1 MRITLRLIVSLITA
15 VVLVATVSAYFNVRQ
30 EREKLYKETRGHMA
44 LLAESFKETV
54 RSSLERKNYAALQ
67 KLVDKFQYQ
76 KQIEGVAIYSVDGT
90 QLATSSA
97 IRGFLVLNKAK
108 ISGLVAGGDNTGELY
123 QNGEK
128 TTMLYSLSA
137 ATGAGEPARI
147 VLFTD
152 VSYVDLELF
161 RIWKRTLMRVLA
173 QMVLIVGVTL
183 FVIRWHIVDPV
194 VQLADWMKKLRVGE
208 APGHMPQ
215 LKGDIFASIAKE
227 ATTLASN
234 LQAARRAAQ
243 NEARLRQEGESL
255 WTPERLKEHIKI
267 KMEGRPLFVVSNRE
281 PYMHIKE
288 GKDIRTIV
296 PAGGLVTALDP
307 IMRAAGGTWVAHGS
321 GEADFEVTDANNRI
335 KVPPEEP
342 AYTLRRIP
350 LSKEEEDGYYYG
362 FSNEGIWPLCHI
374 AHVRPTFRKEDWQFY
389 YDVNK
394 KFCETVLEE
403 IADVKEPCVLI
414 QDYHFTLLPSMI
426 KAVRPDARVAVFWHI
441 PWPNPETF
449 GICPW
454 QKELVR
460 GLLGA
465 DLIGFHT
472 QFFCNNFLDTVD
484 RTLESRINWEHFS
497 VQKEGHITMV
507 KPFPISVDF
516 QQPDKEA
523 KALGQ
528 KPDRNVVLKE
538 MGLKAEYIGVG
549 VDRIDYT
556 KGMLERVK
564 SVERFL
570 EKYPEYQGKFTLMQL
585 GAPSRTHIPQ
595 YHRFLAELHAEVDRI
610 NWRFKAKDWK
620 AIVFLEKHHDHKT
633 ITKFFM
639 IADTCMV
646 TSLHDGM
653 NLVAKEFVAARDDN
667 SGVLIL
673 SRFAGASREMKDALI
688 VNPYDIEQMADAI
701 YYSLT
706 MPKTEVTERMT
717 RMRQDLHE
725 NNIYKWAANL
735 TGELMKLRMD
745 AFKPT
750 GV

>member
-1 MRITLRLIVSLITA
+1 MRITLRLITSLIVA
-15 VVLVATVSAYFNVRQ
+15 VVFVALVSAWFNVSQ
-30 EREKLYKETRGHMA
+30 ERAKLYDEVRSQSA
-44 LLAESFKETV
+44 LLAESFNESVRLNLET
-54 RSSLERKNYAALQ
+54 RNTAGLQ
-67 KLVDKFQYQ
+67 KFADKFQNQ
-76 KQIEGVAIYSVDGT
+76 KKLEGVAIYAADGSM
-90 QLATSSA
+90 LASSSA
-97 IRGFLVLNKAK
+97 IRPYLVLNKGK
-108 ISGLVAGGDNTGELY
+108 ITSLVAGGDNTGEIY
-123 QNGEK
+123 QSGEK
-128 TTMLYSLSA
+128 NMMLYSLTA
-137 ATGAGEPARI
+137 RTGGGEPARI

-152 VSYVDLELF
+152 VSFVDLELF
-161 RIWKRTLMRVLA
+161 RILKRTLLRVLA
-173 QMVLIVGVTL
+173 QMVLIAGVTL
-183 FVIRWHIVDPV
+183 LVIRWHIVDPLA
-194 VQLADWMKKLRVGE
+194 QLADWMKKLRVGE
-208 APGHMPQ
+208 ADGHMPQ
-215 LKGDIFASIAKE
+215 LKGDIFAPIAKE
-227 ATTLASN
+227 ATTLATN
-234 LQAARRAAQ
+234 LRAARRAAQ
-243 NEARLRQEGESL
+243 NEARLRQNGESL
-255 WTPERLKEHIKI
+255 WTPERLKEHIKD

-321 GEADFEVTDANNRI
+321 GEADFEVTDADNRI

-342 AYTLRRIP
+342 AYTLRRVP

-374 AHVRPTFRKEDWQFY
+374 AHVRPTFRKEDWQVY

-394 KFCETVLEE
+394 KFAETVLEE

-426 KAVRPDARVAVFWHI
+426 KSVRPDARVAVFWHI

-454 QKELVR
+454 QKELVL

-523 KALGQ
+523 KALGA
-528 KPDRNVVLKE
+528 KPDLKVVLKE
-538 MGLKAEYIGVG
+538 LGLKAEHVGVS

-564 SVERFL
+564 AVERFL

-620 AIVFLEKHHDHKT
+620 AIVFLEKHHDHKM
-633 ITKFFM
+633 ITKFYK
-639 IADTCMV
+639 IADTCLV

-706 MPKTEVTERMT
+706 MPKAEVIERMT

-725 NNIYKWAANL
+725 NNIFKWAANL

-745 AFKPT
+745 EFKLP
-750 GV
+750 VA

>member
-1 MRITLRLIVSLITA
+1 VTLDGGEIV
-15 VVLVATVSAYFNVRQ
+15 
-30 EREKLYKETRGHMA
+30 
-44 LLAESFKETV
+44 
-54 RSSLERKNYAALQ
+54 
-67 KLVDKFQYQ
+67 
-76 KQIEGVAIYSVDGT
+76 
-90 QLATSSA
+90 
-97 IRGFLVLNKAK
+97 
-108 ISGLVAGGDNTGELY
+108 
-123 QNGEK
+123 
-128 TTMLYSLSA
+128 
-137 ATGAGEPARI
+137 RI
-147 VLFTD
+147 VLFTN
-152 VSYVDLELF
+152 VSYIDYDLF
-161 RIWKRTLMRVLA
+161 KIWKRTLLRLLA
-173 QMVLIVGVTL
+173 QMILISIVTL
-183 FVIRWHIVDPV
+183 VVVRWTFVDPIT
-194 VQLADWMKKLRVGE
+194 QMAEWMKNLRIGDAHGH
-208 APGHMPQ
+208 APPI
-215 LKGDIFASIAKE
+215 KGDIFAPLAKE
-227 ATTLASN
+227 ATTLATN
-234 LQAARRAAQ
+234 LQAARRSAQ

-321 GEADFEVTDANNRI
+321 GEADFEVTDAKNRI
-335 KVPPEEP
+335 QVPPDEP
-342 AYTLRRIP
+342 AYSLRRVP
-350 LSKEEEDGYYYG
+350 LSKEQEDGYYYG

-374 AHVRPTFRKEDWQFY
+374 AHVRPIFRKEDWQYY

-394 KFCETVLEE
+394 KFAETVLEE

-414 QDYHFTLLPSMI
+414 QDYHFTLLPGMI
-426 KAVRPDARVAVFWHI
+426 KAVRPDTRVAVFWHI

-454 QKELVR
+454 QKELVM

-465 DLIGFHT
+465 DLIGFQT
-472 QFFCNNFLDTVD
+472 QFYCNNFLDTVD
-484 RTLESRINWEHFS
+484 RTIESRIDWEHFS
-497 VQKEGHITMV
+497 AQKEGHVTMV

-516 QQPDKEA
+516 QRPDKEA
-523 KALGQ
+523 KALAE
-528 KPDRNVVLKE
+528 KPELKSVLKE
-538 MGLKAEYIGVG
+538 MGLKAEYVGVG

-564 SVERFL
+564 AVERFL
-570 EKYPEYQGKFTLMQL
+570 EKYPEYVNKFTFIQL

-595 YHRFLAELHAEVDRI
+595 YHRFLAELHAEVDRV
-610 NWRFKAKDWK
+610 NWKFKAKDWK
-620 AIVFLEKHHDHKT
+620 AIVFLEKHHDHKE
-633 ITKFFM
+633 ITKFYK
-639 IADTCMV
+639 IADTCLV

-673 SRFAGASREMKDALI
+673 SRFAGASRELKDALI

-706 MPKTEVTERMT
+706 MPKVEIEERMT
-717 RMRQDLHE
+717 RMRHDLHE

-735 TGELMKLRMD
+735 TDELMKLRMD
-745 AFKPT
+745 DFKLT
-750 GV
+750 SV

>member
-1 MRITLRLIVSLITA
+1 MRITLRLIVSLIVVVVFVA
-15 VVLVATVSAYFNVRQ
+15 VVSAWFNVRQ
-30 EREKLYKETRGHMA
+30 EKAKRYEEVLSNSA
-44 LLAESFKETV
+44 LLAESFKESV
-54 RSSLERKNYAALQ
+54 RNNLAAKNYASVQRLA
-67 KLVDKFQYQ
+67 DKFQSQ
-76 KQIEGVAIYSVDGT
+76 KHLEGVAIYDAAGIRIVS
-90 QLATSSA
+90 SSA
-97 IRGFLVLNKAK
+97 LAPVLAVHKEAVETLLKSGRDEAVTYVMADKKMFLYPLSVILD
-108 ISGLVAGGDNTGELY
+108 GGET
-123 QNGEK
+123 
-128 TTMLYSLSA
+128 
-137 ATGAGEPARI
+137 ARI
-147 VLFTD
+147 VLFTN
-152 VSYVDLELF
+152 VSYIDYDLF
-161 RIWKRTLMRVLA
+161 KIWRRTLIRLLVQMILISVVTLVVVRWTFVDPIA
-173 QMVLIVGVTL
+173 QM
-183 FVIRWHIVDPV
+183 
-194 VQLADWMKKLRVGE
+194 AEWMKKLRVGDAHGH
-208 APGHMPQ
+208 APP
-215 LKGDIFASIAKE
+215 LKGDIFAPIAKE
-227 ATTLASN
+227 ATTLATN

-243 NEARLRQEGESL
+243 NEARLRQNGESL

-267 KMEGRPLFVVSNRE
+267 KMGGRPLFVVSNRE

-307 IMRAAGGTWVAHGS
+307 IMKAAGGTWVAHGS
-321 GEADFEVTDANNRI
+321 GEADFEVTDADNRI

-342 AYTLRRIP
+342 AYSLRRVP
-350 LSKEEEDGYYYG
+350 LTKEEEEGYYYG

-389 YDVNK
+389 YDVNQ
-394 KFCETVLEE
+394 KFARTVLEE
-403 IADVKEPCVLI
+403 IAEVKEPCILI
-414 QDYHFTLLPSMI
+414 QDYHFTLLPGMI
-426 KAVRPDARVAVFWHI
+426 KAARPDARVAVFWHI

-454 QKELVR
+454 QKELVM

-484 RTLESRINWEHFS
+484 RTIESRIDWEHFS
-497 VQKEGHITMV
+497 VQKEGHVTMV

-523 KALGQ
+523 KALDQ
-528 KPDRNVVLKE
+528 KPDQKIVLKE
-538 MGLKAEYIGVG
+538 MGLKADHIGVS

-564 SVERFL
+564 AVERFL
-570 EKYPEYQGKFTLMQL
+570 EKYPEYQGKFTLIQL

-620 AIVFLEKHHDHKT
+620 AIVFLEKHHDHKV
-633 ITKFFM
+633 ITKFYK
-639 IADTCMV
+639 IADACLV

-706 MPKTEVTERMT
+706 MPKTEAAERMI

-745 AFKPT
+745 DFKLT

>member
-1 MRITLRLIVSLITA
+1 MRITFKLIVSLI
-15 VVLVATVSAYFNVRQ
+15 VVVVSVALVSAWFNVRQ
-30 EREKLYKETRGHMA
+30 ERENLYEEVRSQSA
-44 LLAESFKETV
+44 LLAESFKESV
-54 RSSLERKNYAALQ
+54 RHNLETKNSAGLQ
-67 KLVDKFQYQ
+67 KLADKFQNQ
-76 KQIEGVAIYSVDGT
+76 KKLEGVAVYDAEGT
-90 QLATSSA
+90 L
-97 IRGFLVLNKAK
+97 
-108 ISGLVAGGDNTGELY
+108 ISGSSSLAAGLLSRALEINSILGSGEGRDRVY
-123 QNGEK
+123 TIGEK
-128 TTMLYSLSA
+128 KIFLYPLTFTFDGS
-137 ATGAGEPARI
+137 PKARI
-147 VLFTD
+147 VLFTNI
-152 VSYVDLELF
+152 SYIDYDLYK
-161 RIWKRTLMRVLA
+161 IWKRTLIRLLA
-173 QMVLIVGVTL
+173 QMVLISLVTL
-183 FVIRWHIVDPV
+183 LVVRWNLVDPI
-194 VQLADWMKKLRVGE
+194 VQMAEWMKNLRIGD
-208 APGHMPQ
+208 AHGHVPPI
-215 LKGDIFASIAKE
+215 KGDIFAPIAKE
-227 ATTLASN
+227 ATTLATN

-255 WTPERLKEHIKI
+255 WTPERLKEHVKV
-267 KMEGRPLFVVSNRE
+267 KMGGRPLFVVSNRE

-288 GKDIRTIV
+288 GKDIRAIV

-307 IMRAAGGTWVAHGS
+307 IMKAAGGTWVAHGS
-321 GEADFEVTDANNRI
+321 GEADFEVTDAQNRI

-342 AYTLRRIP
+342 AYELRRVA

-374 AHVRPTFRKEDWQFY
+374 AHIRPIFRKEDWKFY
-389 YDVNK
+389 HDVNE
-394 KFCETVLEE
+394 KFAAAVLEE

-414 QDYHFTLLPSMI
+414 QDYHFMLLPGMI
-426 KAVRPDARVAVFWHI
+426 KAARPDARVAVFWHI

-454 QKELVR
+454 QKELVM

-465 DLIGFHT
+465 DLVGFQT
-472 QFFCNNFLDTVD
+472 QFYCNNFLDTVD
-484 RTLESRINWEHFS
+484 RTIESRIDWEHFS

-516 QQPDKEA
+516 QQPDRDA
-523 KALGQ
+523 KALAQ
-528 KPDRNVVLKE
+528 KPDSVAVLKE
-538 MGLKAEYIGVG
+538 LGIKAEKIGVG

-564 SVERFL
+564 AVERFL
-570 EKYPEYQGKFTLMQL
+570 EKYPAYQGKFSFIQL

-620 AIVFLEKHHDHKT
+620 AIVFLEKHHEHKE
-633 ITKFFM
+633 ITKFYKV
-639 IADTCMV
+639 ADVCLV

-653 NLVAKEFVAARDDN
+653 NLVAKEFVAASDDHR
-667 SGVLIL
+667 GVLVL
-673 SRFAGASREMKDALI
+673 SRFAGASRELKDALI

-706 MPKTEVTERMT
+706 MPKTEVEERMT

-735 TGELMKLRMD
+735 TEELMKLRMD
-745 AFKPT
+745 DFKMT

>member
-1 MRITLRLIVSLITA
+1 MRITLRLIVSLI
-15 VVLVATVSAYFNVRQ
+15 VVVVFVAIVSAWFNVRQ
-30 EREKLYKETRGHMA
+30 EKIKLYEEVTSRSA
-44 LLAESFKETV
+44 LLADSFQESV
-54 RSSLERKNYAALQ
+54 RNNLTAKNYSGVQRLA
-67 KLVDKFQYQ
+67 DKFQSQ
-76 KQIEGVAIYSVDGT
+76 KQLEGVAIYDPAGT
-90 QLATSSA
+90 RIISSSA
-97 IRGFLVLNKAK
+97 LTPLLAVHKETVEASLKDGQDKAGTYAMANKKMFLYPLSVTLD
-108 ISGLVAGGDNTGELY
+108 GGEIV
-123 QNGEK
+123 
-128 TTMLYSLSA
+128 
-137 ATGAGEPARI
+137 RI
-147 VLFTD
+147 VLFTN
-152 VSYVDLELF
+152 VSYIDYDLF
-161 RIWKRTLMRVLA
+161 KIWKRTLLRLLA
-173 QMVLIVGVTL
+173 QMILISIVTL
-183 FVIRWHIVDPV
+183 VVVRWTFVDPIT
-194 VQLADWMKKLRVGE
+194 QMAEWMKNLRIGDAHGH
-208 APGHMPQ
+208 APPI
-215 LKGDIFASIAKE
+215 KGDIFAPLAKE
-227 ATTLASN
+227 ATTLATN
-234 LQAARRAAQ
+234 LQAARRSAQ

-321 GEADFEVTDANNRI
+321 GEADFEVTDAKNRI
-335 KVPPEEP
+335 QVPPDEP
-342 AYTLRRIP
+342 AYSLRRVP
-350 LSKEEEDGYYYG
+350 LSKEQEDGYYYG

-374 AHVRPTFRKEDWQFY
+374 AHVRPIFRKEDWQYY

-394 KFCETVLEE
+394 KFAETVLEE

-414 QDYHFTLLPSMI
+414 QDYHFTLLPGMI
-426 KAVRPDARVAVFWHI
+426 KAVRPDTRVAVFWHI

-454 QKELVR
+454 QKELVM

-465 DLIGFHT
+465 DLIGFQT
-472 QFFCNNFLDTVD
+472 QFYCNNFLDTVD
-484 RTLESRINWEHFS
+484 RTIESRIDWEHFS
-497 VQKEGHITMV
+497 AQKEGHVTMV

-516 QQPDKEA
+516 QRPDKEA
-523 KALGQ
+523 KALAE
-528 KPDRNVVLKE
+528 KPELKSVLKE
-538 MGLKAEYIGVG
+538 MGLKAEYVGVG

-564 SVERFL
+564 AVERFL
-570 EKYPEYQGKFTLMQL
+570 EKYPEYVNKFTFIQL

-595 YHRFLAELHAEVDRI
+595 YHRFLAELHAEVDRV
-610 NWRFKAKDWK
+610 NWKFKAKDWK
-620 AIVFLEKHHDHKT
+620 AIVFLEKHHDHKE
-633 ITKFFM
+633 ITKFYK
-639 IADTCMV
+639 IADTCLV

-673 SRFAGASREMKDALI
+673 SRFAGASRELKDALI

-706 MPKTEVTERMT
+706 MPKVEIEERMT
-717 RMRQDLHE
+717 RMRHDLHE

-735 TGELMKLRMD
+735 TDELMKLRMD
-745 AFKPT
+745 DFKLT
-750 GV
+750 SV

>member
-1 MRITLRLIVSLITA
+1 MRITLRLIVSLIVVVVFVA
-15 VVLVATVSAYFNVRQ
+15 VVSAWFNVRQ
-30 EREKLYKETRGHMA
+30 EKAKRYEEVLSQSA
-44 LLAESFKETV
+44 LLAETFKESV
-54 RSSLERKNYAALQ
+54 RNNLAAKNYAGVQRLA
-67 KLVDKFQYQ
+67 DKFQSQ
-76 KQIEGVAIYSVDGT
+76 KQLEGVAIYDAAGVRIVS
-90 QLATSSA
+90 SSA
-97 IRGFLVLNKAK
+97 LAPVLAVHKEAVETLLKSGRAEAITYAMADKKMFLYPLSVILD
-108 ISGLVAGGDNTGELY
+108 GGET
-123 QNGEK
+123 
-128 TTMLYSLSA
+128 
-137 ATGAGEPARI
+137 ARI
-147 VLFTD
+147 VLFTN
-152 VSYVDLELF
+152 VSYIDYDLF
-161 RIWKRTLMRVLA
+161 KIWRRTLIRLLVQMILISVVTLVVVRWTFVDPIA
-173 QMVLIVGVTL
+173 QM
-183 FVIRWHIVDPV
+183 
-194 VQLADWMKKLRVGE
+194 AEWMKKLRVGD
-208 APGHMPQ
+208 AHGHVPP
-215 LKGDIFASIAKE
+215 LKGDIFAPIAKE
-227 ATTLASN
+227 ATTLATN

-243 NEARLRQEGESL
+243 NEARLRQNGESL

-267 KMEGRPLFVVSNRE
+267 KMGGRPLFVVSNRE

-307 IMRAAGGTWVAHGS
+307 IMKAAGGTWVAHGS
-321 GEADFEVTDANNRI
+321 GEADFEVTDADNRI

-342 AYTLRRIP
+342 AYSLRRVP
-350 LSKEEEDGYYYG
+350 LTKEEEEGYYYG

-389 YDVNK
+389 YDVNQ
-394 KFCETVLEE
+394 KFARTVLEE
-403 IADVKEPCVLI
+403 IAEVKEPCILI
-414 QDYHFTLLPSMI
+414 QDYHFTLLPGMI
-426 KAVRPDARVAVFWHI
+426 KAARPDARVAVFWHI

-454 QKELVR
+454 QKELVM

-484 RTLESRINWEHFS
+484 RTIESRIDWEHFS
-497 VQKEGHITMV
+497 VQKEGHVTMV

-523 KALGQ
+523 KALDQ
-528 KPDRNVVLKE
+528 KPDQKIVLKE
-538 MGLKAEYIGVG
+538 MGLKADFIGVS

-564 SVERFL
+564 AVERFL
-570 EKYPEYQGKFTLMQL
+570 EKYPEYQGKFTLIQL

-620 AIVFLEKHHDHKT
+620 AIVFLEKHHDHKV
-633 ITKFFM
+633 ITKFYK
-639 IADTCMV
+639 IADACLV

-706 MPKTEVTERMT
+706 MPKTEAAERMI

-745 AFKPT
+745 DFKLT

>member
-15 VVLVATVSAYFNVRQ
+15 VVLVAMVSAYFNVRQ
-30 EREKLYKETRGHMA
+30 EREKLYTETRGHMA
-44 LLAESFKETV
+44 LLAESFSETV
-54 RSSLERKNYAALQ
+54 RSSLASKNYTALQ
-67 KLVDKFQYQ
+67 KLADKFQNQ
-76 KQIEGVAIYSVDGT
+76 KQIEGVAIYTVDGA

-97 IRGFLVLNKAK
+97 IRGFLTLNKEK
-108 ISGLVAGGDNTGELY
+108 ISGLVAGGDNIGEVY
-123 QNGEK
+123 RSGEK

-137 ATGAGEPARI
+137 TTGSGEPARI

-152 VSYVDLELF
+152 VSFVDYELF
-161 RIWKRTLMRVLA
+161 RIWKRTLLRVLA
-173 QMVLIVGVTL
+173 QMIVIAAVTL

-194 VQLADWMKKLRVGE
+194 AQMAEWMKKLRVGE
-208 APGHMPQ
+208 TPDQMPQ
-215 LKGDIFASIAKE
+215 LRGDLFAPLAKE
-227 ATTLASN
+227 ATTLATN
-234 LQAARRAAQ
+234 LQSARRAAA
-243 NEARLRQEGESL
+243 NEARLRQNGESL

-307 IMRAAGGTWVAHGS
+307 IMKAAGGTWVAHGS

-342 AYTLRRIP
+342 AYNLRRVP
-350 LSKEEEDGYYYG
+350 LTKEEEDGYYYG

-374 AHVRPTFRKEDWQFY
+374 AHVRPTFRKEDWQYY

-394 KFCETVLEE
+394 KFAETVLEE

-426 KAVRPDARVAVFWHI
+426 KSVRPDARVAVFWHI

-454 QKELVR
+454 QKELVM

-516 QQPDKEA
+516 QQPDKDV
-523 KALGQ
+523 KVLGE
-528 KPDRNVVLKE
+528 KPDPKAVLKE
-538 MGLKAEYIGVG
+538 LGLKAENIGVS

-564 SVERFL
+564 AVERFL
-570 EKYPEYQGKFTLMQL
+570 EKHPEYQGKFTLMQL

-633 ITKFFM
+633 ITKFYK
-639 IADTCMV
+639 IADTCLV

-706 MPKTEVTERMT
+706 MPKTEVSERMT

-745 AFKPT
+745 DFKPT

>member
-1 MRITLRLIVSLITA
+1 MRITFKLIVSLI
-15 VVLVATVSAYFNVRQ
+15 VVVVFVAIVSAWFNVRQ
-30 EREKLYKETRGHMA
+30 EKAKLYEEVLSRSA
-44 LLAESFKETV
+44 LLAETFKESV
-54 RSSLERKNYAALQ
+54 RNNLVAKNYTSMQRLA
-67 KLVDKFQYQ
+67 DKFQSQ
-76 KQIEGVAIYSVDGT
+76 KQLEGVAVYDSAGT
-90 QLATSSA
+90 RIISSSA
-97 IRGFLVLNKAK
+97 LTPVLAVNKEVMEAMLRNGQDEAVTYPMADKKMFLYPL
-108 ISGLVAGGDNTGELY
+108 SVALEGGET
-123 QNGEK
+123 
-128 TTMLYSLSA
+128 
-137 ATGAGEPARI
+137 ARI
-147 VLFTD
+147 ILFTN
-152 VSYVDLELF
+152 VSYIDYDLF
-161 RIWKRTLMRVLA
+161 KIWKRTLIRLLA
-173 QMVLIVGVTL
+173 QMILISLVTL
-183 FVIRWHIVDPV
+183 LTIRWNLVDPII
-194 VQLADWMKKLRVGE
+194 QMAEWMKNLRLGD
-208 APGHMPQ
+208 AHGHVPPV
-215 LKGDIFASIAKE
+215 KGDIFAPLAQE
-227 ATTLASN
+227 ATTLATN

-288 GKDIRTIV
+288 GKDIRTII

-307 IMRAAGGTWVAHGS
+307 ILKAAGGTWVAHGS
-321 GEADFEVTDANNRI
+321 GEADFEVTDDKNRI
-335 KVPPEEP
+335 QVPQDEP
-342 AYTLRRIP
+342 AYTLRRVP

-362 FSNEGIWPLCHI
+362 FANEGIWPLCHI
-374 AHVRPTFRKEDWQFY
+374 AHIRPIFRKEDWKYY

-394 KFCETVLEE
+394 KFAETVLEE

-454 QKELVR
+454 QRELVM

-465 DLIGFHT
+465 DLIGFQT
-472 QFFCNNFLDTVD
+472 QFYCNNFLDTVD
-484 RTLESRINWEHFS
+484 RTMESRIDWEHFS

-516 QQPDKEA
+516 QRPDKEA
-523 KALGQ
+523 KALSQ
-528 KPDRNVVLKE
+528 KPDLKSVLKE
-538 MGLKAEYIGVG
+538 MGLRAEYLGVG

-564 SVERFL
+564 AVDRFL
-570 EKYPEYQGKFTLMQL
+570 EKYPEYVKKFTFIQL

-595 YHRFLAELHAEVDRI
+595 YHRFLAELHAEVDRV
-610 NWRFKAKDWK
+610 NWKFKAKDWK
-620 AIVFLEKHHDHKT
+620 AIVFLEKHHDHKE
-633 ITKFFM
+633 ITKFYK
-639 IADTCMV
+639 IADTCLV

-673 SRFAGASREMKDALI
+673 SRFAGASRELKDALI
-688 VNPYDIEQMADAI
+688 VNPYDIEQMADAL

-706 MPKTEVTERMT
+706 MPKAEVGERMT
-717 RMRQDLHE
+717 RMREDLHE

-745 AFKPT
+745 DFKLT
-750 GV
+750 SV

>member
-15 VVLVATVSAYFNVRQ
+15 VVLVAMVSAYFNVRQ
-30 EREKLYKETRGHMA
+30 EREKLYTETRGHMA
-44 LLAESFKETV
+44 LLAESFSETV
-54 RSSLERKNYAALQ
+54 RSSLASKNYTALQ
-67 KLVDKFQYQ
+67 KLADKFQNQ
-76 KQIEGVAIYSVDGT
+76 KQIEGVAIYTVDGA

-97 IRGFLVLNKAK
+97 IRGFLTLNKEK
-108 ISGLVAGGDNTGELY
+108 ISGLVAGGDNIGEVY
-123 QNGEK
+123 RSGEK

-137 ATGAGEPARI
+137 TTGSGEPARI

-152 VSYVDLELF
+152 VSFVDYELF
-161 RIWKRTLMRVLA
+161 RIWKRTLLRVLA
-173 QMVLIVGVTL
+173 QMIVIAAVTL

-194 VQLADWMKKLRVGE
+194 AQMAEWMKKLRVGE
-208 APGHMPQ
+208 TPDQMPQ
-215 LKGDIFASIAKE
+215 LRGDLFAPLAKE
-227 ATTLASN
+227 ATTLATN
-234 LQAARRAAQ
+234 LQSARRAAA
-243 NEARLRQEGESL
+243 NEARLRQNGESL

-267 KMEGRPLFVVSNRE
+267 KMEVRPLFVVSNRE

-307 IMRAAGGTWVAHGS
+307 IMKAAGGTWVAHGS

-342 AYTLRRIP
+342 AYNLRRVP
-350 LSKEEEDGYYYG
+350 LTKEEEDGYYYG

-374 AHVRPTFRKEDWQFY
+374 AHVRPTFRKEDWQYY

-394 KFCETVLEE
+394 KFAETVLEE

-426 KAVRPDARVAVFWHI
+426 KSVRPDARVAVFWHI

-454 QKELVR
+454 QKELVM

-516 QQPDKEA
+516 QQPDKDV
-523 KALGQ
+523 KVLGE
-528 KPDRNVVLKE
+528 KPDPKAVLKE
-538 MGLKAEYIGVG
+538 LGLKAENIGVS

-564 SVERFL
+564 AVERFL
-570 EKYPEYQGKFTLMQL
+570 EKHPEYQGKFTLMQL

-633 ITKFFM
+633 ITKFYK
-639 IADTCMV
+639 IADTCLV

-706 MPKTEVTERMT
+706 MPKTEVSERMT

-745 AFKPT
+745 DFKPT